1 MRNTKSYESPFCT
14 RYASEE
20 MQYVFSAD
28 KKFSTWRRLWVALA
42 RAEMNLGLPV
52 TKEQVEEL
60 EANIDNI
67 DYDVAEAR
75 EKVVRH
81 DVMSHVYAYGQVCPH
96 AKGII
101 HLGATSCYVGDNTDI
116 IIMRDALEIVRR
128 KMINVLSNL
137 SKFAMQYKDMPALAY
152 PHLQPAQLTTVGK
165 RATLWMNELRMDF
178 EELEYRIA
186 NLRLLGSKGTTGT
199 QASFMELFKGDADK
213 IRAVDASI
221 AKEMGFD
228 PKAVVP
234 VSGQTYSRKVDA
246 FILNA
251 LAGIGQSCMKFA
263 TDLRLLAN
271 FKEMEEPFE
280 KNQIGSSAM
289 PYKRN
294 PMRCERIC
302 ALARYLMVDVLNPSF
317 TTGTQWFERTLDD
330 SANKRVAMAE
340 GFLATDAILNIMLN
354 VTDGLVVYPKVVRS
368 RLMAELPF
376 MASENIMMQAVE
388 KGGNRQELHE
398 RLRQHAIA
406 AGKQVKEEGLPND
419 MVDRIAADPAFGL
432 TREEIVAGLVPE
444 NFVGR
449 APQQVEEF
457 IANVLQP
464 IFDADP
470 EDVEQHA
477 SLSV

>member
-1 MRNTKSYESPFCT
+1 MSQHDRYISPFST
-14 RYASEE
+14 RYSSDE
-20 MQYVFSAD
+20 MQYIFSD
-28 KKFSTWRRLWVALA
+28 DNKFRTWRRLWVALA
-42 RAEMNLGLPV
+42 RAEMKQGLTNITPEMV
-52 TKEQVEEL
+52 AEL
-60 EANIDNI
+60 EAHVEDIN
-67 DYDVAEAR
+67 YDVAIAR
-75 EKVVRH
+75 EKLVRH
-81 DVMSHVYAYGQVCPH
+81 DVMSHVYAYGQQCP
-96 AKGII
+96 K
-101 HLGATSCYVGDNTDI
+101 
-116 IIMRDALEIVRR
+116 
-128 KMINVLSNL
+128 
-137 SKFAMQYKDMPALAY
+137 
-152 PHLQPAQLTTVGK
+152 
-165 RATLWMNELRMDF
+165 ATLWANELVMDLQ
-178 EELEYRIA
+178 EIDHRLA
-186 NLRLLGSKGTTGT
+186 VLQLRGVKGTTGT

-221 AKEMGFD
+221 ASEMGFD
-228 PKAVVP
+228 PEAVIP
-234 VSGQTYSRKVDA
+234 VSGQTYSRKVDS

-251 LAGIGQSCMKFA
+251 LAGIAQSCMKFA

-340 GFLATDAILNIMLN
+340 GFLAADAILNIMLN
-354 VTDGLVVYPKVVRS
+354 VTDGIVVYPKVIRS

-432 TREEIVAGLVPE
+432 TKEEIVAGLVPE

-457 IANVLQP
+457 IAHILKP
-464 IFDADP
+464 IFDANPDA
-470 EDVEQHA
+470 VEQHA